1 MVETMSSC
9 LRWLGGNRAG
19 EVAFGRFLRNPKVT
33 TKELLEQAGTRL
45 SDSVEGLHVLAIQ
58 DTTEINYQAH
68 AGKVTGLGP
77 VGNGR
82 DMGFFLHPVIAVEA
96 DSRHMLGLCGAEIW
110 ERTVSKAAKK
120 KKLPIEEK
128 ESYRWVQGA
137 QSAQRVLKSARQIT
151 IVGDRESDIYELW
164 ASLSDSRPHVLTRA
178 YHNRCLSTGG
188 KLYEFLDALPVQ
200 HRYSI
205 EIPARTAGQKARQA
219 ELEVRF
225 SEVTFQRP
233 QNCQAAGTPE
243 TLRLQAIDVREASPP
258 AETEAVHWRL
268 LTTHA
273 VASAENAVEVI
284 EWYRQRWHIEQVF
297 RTLKHQGLNVEASQI
312 ETAES
317 LEKFAVLALLSAIRV
332 MQLVNARQGQQ
343 ERPASDVFE
352 PEEISVL
359 QALQGQCEGK
369 TQAQKNPFPTAT
381 LAWSTWIIARLGGW
395 KGYKSER
402 PPGPITIRNGLQEFY
417 ALFRG
422 WQLAKVMCIP

>member
-1 MVETMSSC
+1 MSSC
-9 LRWLGGNRAG
+9 LRHLGGNRAG
-19 EVAFGRFLRNPKVT
+19 EVGFGRFLRNPKVT
-33 TKELLEQAGTRL
+33 TNELLEKAGERL
-45 SDSVEGLHVLAIQ
+45 EESVQGLHVLAIQ

-68 AGKVTGLGP
+68 AGKVTGLGT

-82 DMGFFLHPVIAVEA
+82 DVGFFLHPVIAVHA

-110 ERTVSKAAKK
+110 ERTKPKGTPK
-120 KKLPIEEK
+120 KKLPIEQK
-128 ESYRWVQGA
+128 ESYRWLKGA
-137 QSAQRVLKSARQIT
+137 QSAQKVLTSASLVT
-151 IVGDRESDIYELW
+151 IVGDRESDIYDLW
-164 ASLSDSRPHVLTRA
+164 ASLSDSRTHVLTRA
-178 YHNRCLSTGG
+178 YHNRCLAEG
-188 KLYEFLDALPVQ
+188 KLYEFLDTLPVQ

-205 EIPARTAGQKARQA
+205 QIRARKPGQKTRQA
-219 ELEVRF
+219 QLEVRF
-225 SEVTFQRP
+225 TEVTLPRP
-233 QNCQAAGTPE
+233 KNCQDKNTPE
-243 TLRLQAIDVREASPP
+243 TLRLRAIDVREPSPP
-258 AETEAVHWRL
+258 PETEAVHWRL

-273 VASAENAVEVI
+273 VSSAENAVEII

-312 ETAES
+312 ETAKS

-332 MQLVNARQGQQ
+332 MQLVNARQGQP

-352 PEEISVL
+352 PEEMTVL

-369 TQAQKNPFPTAT
+369 TQAQKNPYPTAT

-402 PPGPITIRNGLQEFY
+402 PPGPITMRRGLNEFY

-422 WQLAKVMCIP
+422 WQLAKVMCMP

>member
-1 MVETMSSC
+1 MSSC
-9 LRWLGGNRAG
+9 LRRLGGNRAG

-33 TKELLEQAGTRL
+33 TKELLEHAGNRL
-45 SDSVEGLHVLAIQ
+45 REGVEGLHVLAIQ

-82 DMGFFLHPVIAVEA
+82 DVGFFLHPVIAVDA
-96 DSRHMLGLCGAEIW
+96 DSRHMLGLCGAEMW
-110 ERTVSKAAKK
+110 ERVVSREPKK
-120 KKLPIEEK
+120 KRVPIEEK
-128 ESYRWVQGA
+128 ESYRWIQGA
-137 QSAQRVLKSARQIT
+137 QSAQRVLTSARQVT

-164 ASLSDSRPHVLTRA
+164 ASLSDSRTQVLTRA
-178 YHNRCLSTGG
+178 YHDRCLSEGG
-188 KLYEFLDALPVQ
+188 KLYECLDALPVQ

-205 EIPARTAGQKARQA
+205 EIPARTPGQKARWA
-219 ELEVRF
+219 ALEVRF
-225 SEVTFQRP
+225 CEVVIRRSQS
-233 QNCQAAGTPE
+233 CQDKNTPE
-243 TLRLQAIDVREASPP
+243 TLSLRAIDVREPSPP
-258 AETEAVHWRL
+258 PETEAVHWRL
-268 LTTHA
+268 LTTHP
-273 VASAENAVEVI
+273 VSSVENAVEII

-297 RTLKHQGLNVEASQI
+297 RTLKHQGLNVESSQI

-317 LEKFAVLALLSAIRV
+317 LEKFAVLAVLSSIRV
-332 MQLVNARQGQQ
+332 MQLVNARQGQP
-343 ERPASDVFE
+343 ERAASDVFE
-352 PEEISVL
+352 PEEIDML

-381 LAWSTWIIARLGGW
+381 LAWSAWIIARLGGW

-422 WQLAKVMCIP
+422 WQLAKVMCMP